1 MILLINS
8 YSMYIVLIAC
18 GKGMEAI
25 ATCHEVLTQLGET
38 IPQPLDSEHAAE
50 MVKVATKAARH
61 VSEFGLLEMNK
72 IDPKHCISLRFYSL
86 MAMVAFF
93 TKPNIFM
100 FLSCRIVA
108 LTMRHG
114 MCKYSIIG
122 LCQYAAVKGSSMS
135 VKDIKEA
142 SRVGKASMFCLN
154 KRFHPTEVVS
164 QVPIIIS
171 ELFDCCVF
179 SLSRAHASPP
189 IIHLSVSIYYGLVAF
204 HTEPLQLCA
213 DMLRQSFDAGM
224 SVGDSAIAFI
234 NSIQQIKT
242 SFLAGEKLSSLLEK
256 VHYNLELAEQYK
268 NELMKTYFLIFCD
281 TISVLKDKGNSESS
295 IDPGSSESDVKTGA
309 HASEALYFHRALQ
322 AFWQGYSERS
332 QHYLAKVLQLSSA
345 TGKLSRIIAKFLQ
358 GLNAFQLLR
367 NNDSTKLRGIAKNS
381 LKVLKAAK
389 SHSEWN
395 FRNKVSRFF
404 LCSPSPPPP
413 ADCSSVLCVLT
424 LCTNFICL
432 GSSIGS

>member
-1 MILLINS
+1 
-8 YSMYIVLIAC
+8 
-18 GKGMEAI
+18 
-25 ATCHEVLTQLGET
+25 
-38 IPQPLDSEHAAE
+38 
-50 MVKVATKAARH
+50 
-61 VSEFGLLEMNK
+61 
-72 IDPKHCISLRFYSL
+72 
-86 MAMVAFF
+86 
-93 TKPNIFM
+93 
-100 FLSCRIVA
+100 
-108 LTMRHG
+108 
-114 MCKYSIIG
+114 
-122 LCQYAAVKGSSMS
+122 
-135 VKDIKEA
+135 
-142 SRVGKASMFCLN
+142 
-154 KRFHPTEVVS
+154 
-164 QVPIIIS
+164 
-171 ELFDCCVF
+171 
-179 SLSRAHASPP
+179 
-189 IIHLSVSIYYGLVAF
+189 
-204 HTEPLQLCA
+204 
-213 DMLRQSFDAGM
+213 MLRQSFDAGM

-256 VHYNLELAEQYK
+256 VHYNIELAEQYK

-367 NNDSTKLRGIAKNS
+367 NNDSAKLRGIAKNS

-413 ADCSSVLCVLT
+413 GRL
-424 LCTNFICL
+424 FL
-432 GSSIGS
+432 GLVRAYLMH